1 VNGEQF
7 LATWN
12 DLLAVGQDAST
23 GGYRRYAWNDADMT
37 CREWFVAQCQA
48 RSLDVQPDR
57 NGNLWAWWLPEGHSG
72 EVTDAFVTG
81 SHLDS
86 VPDGGAFDGPL
97 GVVSSLLAVDE
108 VRARGVNIRRP
119 VGVVLFADEE
129 GARFGMSCVGSR
141 LTTGALDADRA
152 RALTDRDG
160 TTLAEAMRRVGVDP
174 ATLGRDEEAMA
185 RIGLFVELHVEQ
197 GRDLVHRDEAIGVA
211 EAVWP
216 HGRWRLD
223 FTGEPNHAGT
233 TRLIDRRD
241 PVLTFAQTVLAARRI
256 AADSDGLATLG
267 RMTVEPGATNGI
279 ASHVA
284 AWLDARAADTATMD
298 RIVEQISLAAADAA
312 TADGTAVT
320 VSTESSTPRVE
331 FDHRI
336 RTRLADLLGGV
347 PVLPTGAGHDA
358 AILSTDVDA
367 AMIFV
372 RNPTG
377 VSHAPNEFAEPDD
390 CAAGVDALAT
400 IMTDWVSR

>member
-1 VNGEQF
+1 MNGEQF
-7 LATWN
+7 LAIWN